1 MLYSLSLYICVY
13 AHTGVCERHGQ
24 LRVLTHIYII
34 FCLSQTHIYIYHVLS
49 LYFITHTRAHT
60 QAFGGNTANY
70 ASAHLKARIYCV
82 ETNERVEMI
91 QV

>member
-1 MLYSLSLYICVY
+1 MCVCTHRRLRATRPTSRPHTYIYYILSLS
-13 AHTGVCERHGQ
+13 H
-24 LRVLTHIYII
+24 
-34 FCLSQTHIYIYHVLS
+34 THIYIYHVLS